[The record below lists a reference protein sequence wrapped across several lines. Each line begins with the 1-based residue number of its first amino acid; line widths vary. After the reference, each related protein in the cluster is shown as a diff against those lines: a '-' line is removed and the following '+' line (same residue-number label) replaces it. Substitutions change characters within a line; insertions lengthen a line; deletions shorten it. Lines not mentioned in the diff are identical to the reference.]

1 MNELKTCPFCGAQ
14 AKLEKHGEVYCIK
27 VRHLNDCLLHEIKIP
42 GTLGWEAIVRKWN
55 RRAE

>member
-14 AKLEKHGEVYCIK
+14 AKLEKHGEVYRIK
-27 VRHLNDCLLHEIKIP
+27 VRHLNDCLLHEIKIS
-42 GTLGWEAIVRKWN
+42 GTFGWEAIVRKWN

>member
-1 MNELKTCPFCGAQ
+1 MNELKKCPFCGAQ

-42 GTLGWEAIVRKWN
+42 GTFGWEAIVRKWN

>member
-1 MNELKTCPFCGAQ
+1 MKIIELTEK
-14 AKLEKHGEVYCIK
+14 KLEKHGEVYCIK

-42 GTLGWEAIVRKWN
+42 GTFGWEAIVRKWN